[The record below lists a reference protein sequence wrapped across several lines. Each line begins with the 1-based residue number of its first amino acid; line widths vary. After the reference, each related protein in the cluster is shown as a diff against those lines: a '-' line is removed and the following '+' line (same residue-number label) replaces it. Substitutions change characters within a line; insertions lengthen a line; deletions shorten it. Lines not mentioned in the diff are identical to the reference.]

1 MKKVL
6 LLATLLL
13 PLPASAYPRYIPQA
27 DEVRNYDVCTRNREV
42 YVPGTYDRYGRYV
55 PGYVTTETYN
65 VPCGYVSQPA
75 PIYQPAPEPP
85 RRVCDPS
92 RTLLGMAAGGGVGA
106 ALSRG
111 EGRWWAI
118 PLGAVVGGAAFGC

>member
-1 MKKVL
+1 MKKLFL
-6 LLATLLL
+6 LTLLLL
-13 PLPASAYPRYIPQA
+13 PLPTSAYPRYIPQA

-55 PGYVTTETYN
+55 PGYVTTESYN
-65 VPCGYVSQPA
+65 VPCGGYVA
-75 PIYQPAPEPP
+75 EPVPVRP
-85 RRVCDPS
+85 RVVCDPS
-92 RTLLGMAAGGGVGA
+92 RTLLGMTLGGGVGA

-118 PLGAVVGGAAFGC
+118 PLGATVGGAAFGCN